1 MGKVKFTCEF
11 VVRSSPGIL
20 YSFLTSSSSLAQW
33 FSDTCDINGK
43 IYTFGWDGAE
53 EEAERLDFIEDQYVK
68 YRWTDS
74 EEDEFFDFEI
84 SKSEIS
90 NDTILTINDFYVY
103 LILIDRTYEAKELI
117 ESAEELELN
126 LSKLYKNNES
136 NFSISL
142 NSSIIENLELSI
154 KAQKESLYSFSYER
168 FYTVSLWEKFIDN
181 TGRNVIFNDFE

>member
-90 NDTILTINDFYVY
+90 NDTILTINDF
-103 LILIDRTYEAKELI
+103 
-117 ESAEELELN
+117 AEEDEI
-126 LSKLYKNNES
+126 EDQ
-136 NFSISL
+136 SL
-142 NSSIIENLELSI
+142 
-154 KAQKESLYSFSYER
+154 
-168 FYTVSLWEKFIDN
+168 LWESQIKSLSA
-181 TGRNVIFNDFE
+181 VIGAG